1 MYNTLSKNKV
11 ALNIENEI
19 SREENSIMK
28 QKVQK
33 ITAKESELLELH
45 KIEKMI
51 VDALK
56 EYIKAIE
63 QDCDKLISEGN
74 TVIKAEGVS

>member
-1 MYNTLSKNKV
+1 
-11 ALNIENEI
+11 
-19 SREENSIMK
+19 
-28 QKVQK
+28 
-33 ITAKESELLELH
+33 
-45 KIEKMI
+45 MI

-74 TVIKAEGVS
+74 TVIKAEGVSWAKREQNTQIRSRTGKK